1 MPLAIPIGT
10 PEPRRRR
17 MVLDI
22 CRQKGWLEYES
33 ENPPG
38 FTDERGV
45 TYPVTTYSVVLLD
58 GTLPVTLTAD
68 EVDGFVYR
76 EALERDDV
84 ASIAWREG
92 M

>member
-1 MPLAIPIGT
+1 MPLAIPLGT

-17 MVLDI
+17 MLLDI
-22 CRQKGWLEYES
+22 GRQKDWFDYES

-38 FTDERGV
+38 FTDEQGV
-45 TYPVTTYSVVLLD
+45 THPVTTYSVVLLD
-58 GTLPVTLTAD
+58 GTLPVTLHAE
-68 EVDGFVYR
+68 EVEGFVYR